1 MKRLIPILSV
11 LMILATMTTAMAKN
25 MRYGRD
31 RHGYDDGPGETYGD
45 SYVTVSL
52 GAFMPED
59 DAYYLDN
66 GISIGGALGHN
77 LNPNF
82 ALEIGLDYTVVDFK
96 DEYGYYSYATDEYEH
111 AYVTTLGIPVTAR
124 FIVPLS
130 SRVDFFAGAGIGVYF
145 MDVEI
150 EDAYTDGYYHDEG
163 VDDTRLG
170 FHALMGADIEMNPH
184 AALTMELKYTELEGD
199 SDDGYD
205 DVLDFG
211 GTTASVGVKF
221 RF

>member
-1 MKRLIPILSV
+1 MKRLILVLSV
-11 LMILATMTTAMAKN
+11 LMILASMTTAMAKN
-25 MRYGRD
+25 PRYGRD
-31 RHGYDDGPGETYGD
+31 WHGDDYGPGESYGD
-45 SYVTVSL
+45 SYATLRL

-82 ALEIGLDYTVVDFK
+82 ALEIGLDYTVADFD

-145 MDVEI
+145 TDVEI
-150 EDAYTDGYYHDEG
+150 EDGYYHDEG

-184 AALTMELKYTELEGD
+184 AALTMELKHTELEED

-205 DVLDFG
+205 DVLGFG